1 MRKSLDATYYGVI
14 RVGWMQHQF
23 TTGFR
28 NKTRL
33 AWNGKFLFIR
43 RLDKSERREV
53 KRLVHGQNNNL
64 WLVSSRHYP
73 VPAFKQQGIAVADAE
88 VLALGCLGV

>member
-1 MRKSLDATYYGVI
+1 MRECFDATYYGVI
-14 RVGWMQHQF
+14 GKRWMQHQF
-23 TTGFR
+23 TAGFR
-28 NKTRL
+28 DQTRL

-43 RLDKSERREV
+43 RLDKSERREA

-73 VPAFKQQGIAVADAE
+73 VPMGKQQGSAVADAE